1 MDPRAPEEEPEEL
14 HNGWGALFDN
24 DDDDDYTPSEC
35 DSDRLSDISDWDPV
49 EAAPEGPILPIYLHN
64 TRVMREHL
72 AFSVSRT
79 RTSILDRVKSILAYM
94 ESVDMNLPIFLDA
107 LSWGDNAC
115 ISDPKVQYERSAL
128 MGSEELPRILERWY
142 KVPRASTSRHHHVR
156 PQGAREALE
165 EFALG
170 CVEEMVDRELEASS
184 HLFRSPSDCLSEE
197 GLTRFRFSEVAERLQ
212 DKVSGAPSVW
222 RLIYGATWCFR
233 RVSQGK
239 SHKDVVSA
247 TVTIISQLQY
257 LRSRTLSA
265 WTKPLT
271 VFLKAKGT
279 SAKVLD
285 LLHALGITMSHS
297 WSVRAYS
304 HISTSAMEAVRLVIH
319 RFRWWLAYNNVNFAF
334 KVFSMHLRNQSH
346 FDSGTTGSVF
356 VKPFAP
362 QPPPLS
368 GEALQAQ
375 RRIGRTNP
383 ITLSDIANLDVAA
396 APRIHSH
403 IVYTVLRMLLD
414 SPEFD
419 FPTYIPQTDPAI
431 APPPPVSR
439 LPAGRENITKQF
451 VLGTVHINESTYEGT
466 RDLIAEFLRQL
477 NLFTA
482 KEIEHLAKVAALIW
496 IGDQLTIERL
506 RGLANYRS
514 EDLNGF
520 DRLDWLVFVFGWF
533 HLLMAFANSLHRQ
546 YFGSPAGKGLRQ
558 AFALL
563 KRPGLQSVQIKGTFY
578 HHLHEGIF
586 HVTEAHIRD
595 CWRKVGGVAEL
606 AELRNRSPAELKH
619 LVETLV
625 QHYASNDRVED
636 LEHVASGR
644 EDDFLRQ
651 AVMWNRD
658 ALRYIVL
665 WHAMRQGDVG
675 LMEDLLPHLFFRF
688 SGGGNHKYAVEIL
701 KLLQGLHHEW
711 PEDVKAFV
719 RQNCWVINMKGGEED
734 WTAIDLAIEP
744 RGQNQSWDL
753 MKQRAPAIPTLRT
766 LNDDISRQFR
776 TIYRGMG
783 HTTPAKEADIRLLD
797 EHYNHARLHIY
808 TPGRHTTNTADKAKE
823 FVSHGFHVANTK
835 IIPKWHTRRAAYER
849 ASSQIW
855 PENHRTPDGTRCLR
869 RTCNNHTHVA
879 QLQTSGTSR
888 GARRDATTEWDLPL
902 GVAKDGRPLVWWML
916 LELRDWAG
924 QAEPHRMRKMAVG
937 DTYRQDKCKGRMCTR
952 HTEGKSTMAT
962 ADSWRE
968 YLG

>member
-14 HNGWGALFDN
+14 HNGWGALFDE
-24 DDDDDYTPSEC
+24 DDEDEDYTPSEC
-35 DSDRLSDISDWDPV
+35 GSDRLSDASDWDPV
-49 EAAPEGPILPIYLHN
+49 EAAPENLIPPIYLHN
-64 TRVMREHL
+64 TRVMRERL

-79 RTSILDRVKSILAYM
+79 RTSVLDRVKSILAYM
-94 ESVDMNLPIFLDA
+94 ESVDMNLPLFLDA
-107 LSWGDNAC
+107 LSWGDDAC
-115 ISDPKVQYERSAL
+115 IADPKVQYERTAL

-142 KVPRASTSRHHHVR
+142 KVPRASASRHHHVR

-170 CVEEMVDRELEASS
+170 CAEEMVDRELEASS

-212 DKVSGAPSVW
+212 DKVLGAPSVW
-222 RLIYGATWCFR
+222 RLIHGATR
-233 RVSQGK
+233 RFCRASQGK
-239 SHKDVVSA
+239 SHKDAVSA
-247 TVTIISQLQY
+247 TVMMISQLQY
-257 LRSRTLSA
+257 LRSRNLSA

-279 SAKVLD
+279 SAKALD

-297 WSVRAYS
+297 WSVCAYS
-304 HISTSAMEAVRLVIH
+304 RISASAMDALRLAVH
-319 RFRWWLAYNNVNFAF
+319 RFRWWLAYDNVNFAF
-334 KVFSMHLRNQSH
+334 KVFSMRCKNQSH

-356 VKPFAP
+356 VKPFAR

-383 ITLSDIANLDVAA
+383 ITLLDITNLEIAA
-396 APRIHSH
+396 APRIRSH

-414 SPEFD
+414 SPDFN
-419 FPTYIPQTDPAI
+419 FPTYIPQTHPAF

-439 LPAGRENITKQF
+439 LPAGHENITKQF
-451 VLGTVHINESTYEGT
+451 TLGTVHIDESTYEGT

-482 KEIEHLAKVAALIW
+482 EEIEHLAKVAALVW

-563 KRPGLQSVQIKGTFY
+563 KRTGLQSVQIKGTFY

-619 LVETLV
+619 LAETLV

-636 LEHVASGR
+636 LEHVAPGK

-651 AVMWNRD
+651 AIMWNRD
-658 ALRYIVL
+658 ALHYVVL

-675 LMEDLLPHLFFRF
+675 LMEDLLPHLFLRF

-701 KLLQGLHHEW
+701 ELLQGLHREW
-711 PEDVKAFV
+711 PEDVKVFV

-734 WTAIDLAIEP
+734 WTAIDLAIERTVRDVKVTYRP
-744 RGQNQSWDL
+744 RGPHQSWEL
-753 MKQRAPAIPTLRT
+753 MKQRAPAIPTLRV
-766 LNDDISRQFR
+766 LDDDISRQFR
-776 TIYRGMG
+776 TIYRGTT
-783 HTTPAKEADIRLLD
+783 HTTPAKDADVRLLD
-797 EHYNHARLHIY
+797 EHYNSARLHIY
-808 TPGRHTTNTADKAKE
+808 TPGRRTTNTADKVRE
-823 FVSHGFHVANTK
+823 FVSNGFHIANTK

-855 PENHRTPDGTRCLR
+855 PENLRTPDGTRCSR
-869 RTCNNHTHVA
+869 RTCNNHAHLA
-879 QLQTSGTSR
+879 QPQTSGTS
-888 GARRDATTEWDLPL
+888 
-902 GVAKDGRPLVWWML
+902 
-916 LELRDWAG
+916 
-924 QAEPHRMRKMAVG
+924 
-937 DTYRQDKCKGRMCTR
+937 
-952 HTEGKSTMAT
+952 
-962 ADSWRE
+962 
-968 YLG
+968 